1 MKLGCDPEIFLADA
15 AGALVSAIDKIG
27 GSKHCPRPLPI
38 GEGYAVQEDN
48 VAIEFN
54 IPPADSKETFINS
67 INAAKEYLSSEI
79 AAMGLVFNTQSAAS
93 FPMME
98 LAHPMAHVFG
108 CDPDFNAWKDGKENK
123 KPMSADK
130 TLRSAG
136 GHVHIGHKFDDPDDL
151 IKFIKFM
158 DLCLGVPSVL
168 MDNGEL
174 RKQLYGKAGAFRFKP
189 YGGEYRTLSNFWI
202 FDNKLT
208 SWVWDATQQA
218 MEYWQQDK
226 VDIDGIGR
234 FIQKAINSNN
244 KTLASVLVDKHNL
257 LMV

>member
-15 AGALVSAIDKIG
+15 AGALVSAIGKIG
-27 GSKHCPRPLPI
+27 GTKHCPRPLPI
-38 GEGYAVQEDN
+38 GDGYAVQEDN

-54 IPPADSKETFINS
+54 IPPAENKDAFVNS
-67 INAAKEYLSSEI
+67 IKAAKQYLSQEI
-79 AAMGLVFNTQSAAS
+79 AALGLRFNGLSAAS
-93 FPMME
+93 FPYKE
-98 LAHPMAHVFG
+98 LAHPLAHVFG
-108 CDPDFNAWKDGKENK
+108 CDPDFDAWKGGRENR
-123 KPMSADK
+123 KPMSSDK

-136 GHVHIGHKFDDPDDL
+136 GHVHIGHRFDSLDDL
-151 IKFIKFM
+151 IQFIKYM

-202 FDNKLT
+202 FDDKYV

-218 MEYWQQDK
+218 MDMWQDK
-226 VDIDGIGR
+226 SVDVDGIGKAVQR
-234 FIQKAINSNN
+234 AINTNN
-244 KTLASVLVDKHNL
+244 KKLAATLVEKHNL
-257 LMV
+257 MVV